1 MHESSVRRLLN
12 IGHFPMILLHL
23 VFFAFKSDRLWKL
36 SRHEHRQY
44 RRSIANISGLLKFDP
59 QKEAVRRSQSG

>member
-1 MHESSVRRLLN
+1 
-12 IGHFPMILLHL
+12 MILLHL